1 MRYIG
6 LDVGDRTIGV
16 AVSDPLNYTA
26 QGITT
31 VRRKS
36 LEKDLENLHEIF
48 DSYEIQ
54 EIIVGL
60 PKNMNGTI
68 GPQAEK
74 AMEFGAVL
82 EKEFGLTV
90 VFWDERLT
98 TMAATRAMLE
108 ADMSRKK
115 RKGLVDK
122 IAATYILQGY
132 LDKLSS
138 TK

>member
-74 AMEFGAVL
+74 SMEFGAVL